1 MLSLNLI
8 SHGQLQITAAC
19 KIGHMTALADLDT
32 CCSPG
37 QFVDELHRQN
47 QQAQILVGNLSDA
60 ALNWQPNGG
69 KSWSICQCLEHLAT
83 TNTLYEGAMRDAIER
98 NEGHVLPGSGVYRPA
113 GWPSRKFIQ
122 SMEPPPTRK
131 FRAFRKIIPKASG
144 YRAEEALS
152 RFLRAQQRLNEFV
165 FQSREMDLGSI
176 RFRNPFL
183 KGVRLTVSSGLL
195 LIGAHNRRHLWQAE
209 TVRKSA
215 EFPGP

>member
-47 QQAQILVGNLSDA
+47 QQAQVLVGNLSDA

-69 KSWSICQCLEHLAT
+69 KAWSIGQCLEHLAT

-98 NEGHVLPGSGVYRPA
+98 NEGHVLSGSGVYRPA

-183 KGVRLTVSSGLL
+183 KGVRLTISSGLL

-215 EFPGP
+215 ELPGT